1 LGGAWLVER
10 RVESGSCQRRMCWLS
25 IQIFS
30 CLFALVRINAMEQG
44 VFMMSGKCRRNVMST
59 LTRELPNR
67 HAHYSSPRPL
77 PSPTPHPNAL
87 SLSCIIL
94 ACCISRTSPAH
105 HNVAGSA
112 LMHNLPACQP
122 NERDSDKR
130 SEREKERAKKRKRES
145 GGKDMSELKSLGK
158 SETHRKRKS
167 L

>member
-1 LGGAWLVER
+1 
-10 RVESGSCQRRMCWLS
+10 
-25 IQIFS
+25 
-30 CLFALVRINAMEQG
+30 
-44 VFMMSGKCRRNVMST
+44 MST

-67 HAHYSSPRPL
+67 HAHYSPL
-77 PSPTPHPNAL
+77 PSPTHPNAL

-130 SEREKERAKKRKRES
+130 SERERE
-145 GGKDMSELKSLGK
+145 E
-158 SETHRKRKS
+158 EE
-167 L
+167 